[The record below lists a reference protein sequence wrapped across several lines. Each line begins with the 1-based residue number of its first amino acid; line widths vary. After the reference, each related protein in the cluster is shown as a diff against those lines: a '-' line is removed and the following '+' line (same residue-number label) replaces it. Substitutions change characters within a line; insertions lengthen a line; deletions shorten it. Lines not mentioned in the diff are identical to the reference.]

1 MAHIYIYTCVILFVS
16 LYRLLPPDICL
27 SLLCVQHCATYWLS
41 KCIDLL
47 IYLYRNRIAFSCSP
61 FHPSFVYIFA
71 FYICNLIFLFSSF
84 RAPIWDLW
92 VFVCVKVRILR
103 VVSLFVKSS
112 TDLGLNALE
121 LCRCVAYEIAA
132 GIVITIFL
140 NYWPTRWA
148 KDH

>member
-1 MAHIYIYTCVILFVS
+1 MFNHVPCKVAATHITFKLAFLPLPFNFGKYNKHYWNIACWQLIPLRLLQMAHIYIYTCVILFVS

-84 RAPIWDLW
+84 RAPI
-92 VFVCVKVRILR
+92 
-103 VVSLFVKSS
+103 
-112 TDLGLNALE
+112 
-121 LCRCVAYEIAA
+121 
-132 GIVITIFL
+132 
-140 NYWPTRWA
+140 
-148 KDH
+148 